1 MTANVAP
8 SRYRNQTLIRL
19 YVPLVL
25 SDVHVCNPLDFT
37 VQARKLWYAIKNDL
51 CSPLN
56 ETIHPPII
64 YSAYP
69 LRVAWELEPTGREE
83 GHRSATYRRADG
95 AT

>member
-51 CSPLN
+51 CSPLKRN
-56 ETIHPPII
+56 NPSTHYLFRLSFEGCVG
-64 YSAYP
+64 AGANWA
-69 LRVAWELEPTGREE
+69 RGRAQV
-83 GHRSATYRRADG
+83 GNISQG
-95 AT
+95 